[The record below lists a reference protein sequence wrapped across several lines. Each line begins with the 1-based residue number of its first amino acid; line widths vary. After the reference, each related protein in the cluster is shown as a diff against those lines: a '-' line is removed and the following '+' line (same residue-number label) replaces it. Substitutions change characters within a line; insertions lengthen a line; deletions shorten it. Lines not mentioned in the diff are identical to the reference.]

1 MLASKPACSLY
12 VLREAHSCL
21 LEERDSIVVE
31 VRKAYFSDITLAG
44 ITDGSGTT
52 WPIMESKAA
61 LVCRKKVPPEQ
72 RQRSVRQFVHGGT
85 AYGRILSGLTGR
97 VGCEPTQGL
106 CDFVCLNHSDYRG
119 HDSAQEQPFTQAISA
134 TLSATRSASSKL

>member
-1 MLASKPACSLY
+1 MPACSLY
-12 VLREAHSCL
+12 VLREHSCL

-31 VRKAYFSDITLAG
+31 ARKAYFSDITLAG

-52 WPIMESKAA
+52 WPPMGSKAA
-61 LVCRKKVPPEQ
+61 EVFRKQVPPEQ
-72 RQRSVRQFVHGGT
+72 RQRNVRQSVHRDT

-106 CDFVCLNHSDYRG
+106 CEFFCREHSDYRAMFQ
-119 HDSAQEQPFTQAISA
+119 HRNN
-134 TLSATRSASSKL
+134 LSHKPSRPHYLLPDLLPASSKIV